1 LKNSSKDIAK
11 VFDQHANIYVDK
23 YFSVEYYQDALNVFY
38 THSNPEGHYLDMAC
52 GPGNLT
58 SHLLAHLP
66 NAKALGIDIAEEML
80 TLAKKLNPNA
90 EFDNIDCTD
99 LSSIDQ
105 KFDGILSGFVLPYMN
120 NKEVQKL
127 VAQCADLL
135 NSNGVIFLSGNLAD
149 YNHSVKQGA
158 SNGEGPELYSFY
170 YSQEFLE
177 GELIKNGFDIVSAL
191 NYSRN
196 YDDFEVNEIVLV
208 AIKT

>member
-1 LKNSSKDIAK
+1 MKNSSKDIAK

-105 KFDGILSGFVLPYMN
+105 KFDGILHFARVRNICLGSTRAPRS
-120 NKEVQKL
+120 NKSRAMPSATRQAPASRRT
-127 VAQCADLL
+127 AQS
-135 NSNGVIFLSGNLAD
+135 NSAAPLICDHG
-149 YNHSVKQGA
+149 
-158 SNGEGPELYSFY
+158 GP
-170 YSQEFLE
+170 
-177 GELIKNGFDIVSAL
+177 
-191 NYSRN
+191 
-196 YDDFEVNEIVLV
+196 
-208 AIKT
+208 